1 MKIVENTNIANLSPL
16 ASAIYDKLAHNQQM
30 LFLTWE
36 CEDDELTNQVAH
48 FLNHFD
54 AAIAHLKGKVEFML
68 PLTAFHLMAH
78 RATSKW
84 PADEELCRS
93 LTKIAANHT
102 VYWRAGR
109 FDFNVSAKPI
119 IYGIMNITPDSFY
132 DGGRYNTPEAM
143 REHIRQMVAAGAD
156 VIEVNGQT
164 TKPGGFKEVSPE
176 EELARIVPGIK
187 MLQEDFPNVAI
198 AVDTYKLPVMEK
210 VLAMGVD
217 IINDV
222 RAFDDQRKLLLLKNS
237 RAGLVTMHSSRDREY
252 GNLTVEMKHFFEHN
266 LAKISEAG
274 INLDRVIIDEGIG
287 YSKVADGE
295 QDYAMMRN
303 IDEFRYLNRPIMVA
317 ISRKGFGKKLF
328 DLPKDERLPVT
339 LIAETY
345 MYLHGGRVL
354 RVHDIEETRQLVKM
368 IDTITAG
375 YWQRG

>member
-36 CEDDELTNQVAH
+36 CKDDELTNQVAH

-84 PADEELCRS
+84 PTDEELCRS
-93 LTKIAANHT
+93 LAKIAANHT

-164 TKPGGFKEVSPE
+164 TKPGGYKEVSPE

-187 MLQEDFPNVAI
+187 MLQKEFPNVAI

-303 IDEFRYLNRPIMVA
+303 IDELRYLNRPIMVA

>member
-1 MKIVENTNIANLSPL
+1 MKIVENTNIASLSPL

-84 PADEELCRS
+84 PTDKELCRS
-93 LTKIAANHT
+93 LAKIAANHT

-187 MLQEDFPNVAI
+187 MLQKEFPNVAI
-198 AVDTYKLPVMEK
+198 AVDTYKLPVMERI
-210 VLAMGVD
+210 LEMGVD

-222 RAFDDQRKLLLLKNS
+222 QAFDDQRKLLLLKNS

-274 INLDRVIIDEGIG
+274 INLDRVI
-287 YSKVADGE
+287 
-295 QDYAMMRN
+295 MMR
-303 IDEFRYLNRPIMVA
+303 ESA
-317 ISRKGFGKKLF
+317 IL
-328 DLPKDERLPVT
+328 RLPMVSRT
-339 LIAETY
+339 
-345 MYLHGGRVL
+345 M
-354 RVHDIEETRQLVKM
+354 Q
-368 IDTITAG
+368 
-375 YWQRG
+375 

>member
-84 PADEELCRS
+84 PTDEELCRS
-93 LTKIAANHT
+93 LAKIAANHT

-164 TKPGGFKEVSPE
+164 TKPGGYKEVSPE

-187 MLQEDFPNVAI
+187 MLQEEFPNVAI

>member
-1 MKIVENTNIANLSPL
+1 MRIVEDTNVANLSPL
-16 ASAIYDKLAHNQQM
+16 ASAIYDKLSHNQQM

-36 CEDDELTNQVAH
+36 CNDDETTNQVAH

-54 AAIAHLKGKVEFML
+54 AALAHLKGKVEFML

-78 RATSKW
+78 RATQKW
-84 PADEELCRS
+84 SDDKELCQS
-93 LTKIAANHT
+93 LVKIAANHT
-102 VYWRAGR
+102 VSWRAGR

-119 IYGIMNITPDSFY
+119 IYGIMNVTPDSFY
-132 DGGRYNTPEAM
+132 DGGRYNTPETM
-143 REHIRQMVAAGAD
+143 RDHIRQMVEAGAD

-164 TKPGGFKEVSPE
+164 TKPGGFKEVTPV
-176 EELARIVPGIK
+176 EELARIVPGIE
-187 MLQEDFPNVAI
+187 MLKAEFPNVAI

-210 VLAMGVD
+210 VLELGVD

-222 RAFDDQRKLLLLKNS
+222 NTFDDQRKLQLLKNS
-237 RAGLVTMHSSRDREY
+237 RVGLVTMHSSRDREY

-266 LAKISEAG
+266 LAKIASAG
-274 INLDRVIIDEGIG
+274 IDLDRVIIDEGIG

-328 DLPKDERLPVT
+328 DLPKDERLSVT

-354 RVHDIEETRQLVKM
+354 RVHDIQETRQLVKM
-368 IDTITAG
+368 IDTITSG
-375 YWQRG
+375 YWQRS

>member
-84 PADEELCRS
+84 PTDEELCRS
-93 LTKIAANHT
+93 LAKIAANHT

-164 TKPGGFKEVSPE
+164 TKPGGYKEVSPE

-187 MLQEDFPNVAI
+187 MLQKEFPNVAI
-198 AVDTYKLPVMEK
+198 AVDTYKLPVMER
-210 VLAMGVD
+210 VLEMGVD

-222 RAFDDQRKLLLLKNS
+222 QAFDDQRKLLLLKNS

>member
-1 MKIVENTNIANLSPL
+1 MRIVEDTNVANLSPL
-16 ASAIYDKLAHNQQM
+16 ASAIYDKLSHNQQM

-36 CEDDELTNQVAH
+36 CNDDETTNQVAH

-54 AAIAHLKGKVEFML
+54 AALAHLKGKVEFML

-78 RATSKW
+78 RATQKW
-84 PADEELCRS
+84 SDDKELCQS
-93 LTKIAANHT
+93 LVKIAANHT
-102 VYWRAGR
+102 VSWRAGR

-132 DGGRYNTPEAM
+132 DGGRYNTLETM
-143 REHIRQMVAAGAD
+143 RDHIRQIVEAGAD

-164 TKPGGFKEVSPE
+164 TKPGGFKEVTPV
-176 EELARIVPGIK
+176 EELARIVPGIE
-187 MLQEDFPNVAI
+187 MLKAEFPNVAI

-210 VLAMGVD
+210 VLELGVD

-222 RAFDDQRKLLLLKNS
+222 NAFDDQRKLQLLKNS
-237 RAGLVTMHSSRDREY
+237 RVGLVTMHSSRDREY
-252 GNLTVEMKHFFEHN
+252 GNLTVDMKHFFEHN
-266 LAKISEAG
+266 LAKIASAG
-274 INLDRVIIDEGIG
+274 IDLDRVIIDEGIG

-328 DLPKDERLPVT
+328 NLPKDERLSVT

-354 RVHDIEETRQLVKM
+354 RVHDIQETRQLVKM
-368 IDTITAG
+368 IDTITSG
-375 YWQRG
+375 YWQRS

>member
-84 PADEELCRS
+84 PTDEELCRS
-93 LTKIAANHT
+93 LAKIAANHT

-164 TKPGGFKEVSPE
+164 TKPGGYKEVSPE

-187 MLQEDFPNVAI
+187 MLQKEFPNVAI

>member
-84 PADEELCRS
+84 PTDEELCRS
-93 LTKIAANHT
+93 LAKIAANHT

-164 TKPGGFKEVSPE
+164 TKPGGYKEVSPE

-187 MLQEDFPNVAI
+187 MLQEEFPNVAI
-198 AVDTYKLPVMEK
+198 AVDTYKLPVMER
-210 VLAMGVD
+210 VLEMGVD

-222 RAFDDQRKLLLLKNS
+222 QAFDDQRKLLLLKNS

-339 LIAETY
+339 LIVETY

>member
-84 PADEELCRS
+84 PTDEELCRS
-93 LTKIAANHT
+93 LAKIAANHT

-164 TKPGGFKEVSPE
+164 TKPGGYKEVSPE

-187 MLQEDFPNVAI
+187 MLQKEFPNVAI
-198 AVDTYKLPVMEK
+198 AVDTYKLPVMER
-210 VLAMGVD
+210 VLEMGVD

-222 RAFDDQRKLLLLKNS
+222 QAFDDQRKLLLLKNS

-295 QDYAMMRN
+295 QDYAMIRN

>member
-68 PLTAFHLMAH
+68 PLTVFHLMAH

-84 PADEELCRS
+84 PTDEELCRS
-93 LTKIAANHT
+93 LAKIAANHT

-143 REHIRQMVAAGAD
+143 REHIRQMVTAGAD

-187 MLQEDFPNVAI
+187 MLQEEFPNVAI
-198 AVDTYKLPVMEK
+198 AVDTYKLPVMER
-210 VLAMGVD
+210 VLEMGVD

-222 RAFDDQRKLLLLKNS
+222 QAFDDQRKLLLLKNS

>member
-36 CEDDELTNQVAH
+36 CKDDELTNQVAH

-84 PADEELCRS
+84 PTDEELCRS
-93 LTKIAANHT
+93 LAKIAANHT

-187 MLQEDFPNVAI
+187 MLQEEFPNVAI
-198 AVDTYKLPVMEK
+198 AVDTYKLPVMER
-210 VLAMGVD
+210 VLEMGVD

-222 RAFDDQRKLLLLKNS
+222 QAFDDQRKLLLLKNS

>member
-84 PADEELCRS
+84 PTDEELCRS
-93 LTKIAANHT
+93 LAKIAANHT

-164 TKPGGFKEVSPE
+164 TKPGGYKEVSPE

-187 MLQEDFPNVAI
+187 MLQEEFPNVAI
-198 AVDTYKLPVMEK
+198 AVDTYKLPVMER

-222 RAFDDQRKLLLLKNS
+222 QAFDDQRKLLLLKNS

-375 YWQRG
+375 Y

>member
-36 CEDDELTNQVAH
+36 CEDDELTNQVAL

-84 PADEELCRS
+84 PTDEELCRS
-93 LTKIAANHT
+93 LAKIAANHT

-164 TKPGGFKEVSPE
+164 TKPGGYKEVSPE

-187 MLQEDFPNVAI
+187 MLQKEFPNVAI

>member
-54 AAIAHLKGKVEFML
+54 AAIAHLKGKVGFML

-84 PADEELCRS
+84 PTDEELCRS
-93 LTKIAANHT
+93 LAKIAANHT

-164 TKPGGFKEVSPE
+164 TKPGGYKEVSPE

-187 MLQEDFPNVAI
+187 MLQKEFPNVAI

>member
-84 PADEELCRS
+84 PTDEELCRS
-93 LTKIAANHT
+93 LAKIAANHT

-143 REHIRQMVAAGAD
+143 RKHIRQMVAAGAD

-164 TKPGGFKEVSPE
+164 TKPGGYKEVSPE

-187 MLQEDFPNVAI
+187 MLQEEFPNVAI
-198 AVDTYKLPVMEK
+198 AVDTYKLPVMER

-222 RAFDDQRKLLLLKNS
+222 QAFDDQRKLLLLKNS

>member
-84 PADEELCRS
+84 PTDEELCRS
-93 LTKIAANHT
+93 LAKIAANHT

-187 MLQEDFPNVAI
+187 MLQEEFPNVAI
-198 AVDTYKLPVMEK
+198 AVDTYKLPVMER

-222 RAFDDQRKLLLLKNS
+222 QAFDDQRKLLLLKNS
-237 RAGLVTMHSSRDREY
+237 RAGLVTMHSSRGREY

>member
-84 PADEELCRS
+84 PTDEELCRS
-93 LTKIAANHT
+93 LAKIAANHT

-187 MLQEDFPNVAI
+187 MLQEEFPNVAI
-198 AVDTYKLPVMEK
+198 AVDTYKLPVMER
-210 VLAMGVD
+210 VLEMGVD

>member
-1 MKIVENTNIANLSPL
+1 
-16 ASAIYDKLAHNQQM
+16 
-30 LFLTWE
+30 
-36 CEDDELTNQVAH
+36 
-48 FLNHFD
+48 
-54 AAIAHLKGKVEFML
+54 
-68 PLTAFHLMAH
+68 
-78 RATSKW
+78 
-84 PADEELCRS
+84 
-93 LTKIAANHT
+93 
-102 VYWRAGR
+102 
-109 FDFNVSAKPI
+109 
-119 IYGIMNITPDSFY
+119 MNITPDSFY

-164 TKPGGFKEVSPE
+164 TKPGRYKEVSPE

-187 MLQEDFPNVAI
+187 MLQKEFPNVAI

-328 DLPKDERLPVT
+328 DLPKDERLPIT